1 MSGKHTL
8 NHFAGSGPLFLVQF
22 LFQSS
27 RPLSESATV
36 TKTLSPIILPPP
48 PPQVKMYHLQKFAFS
63 NLAKRAR
70 HFWDNSHT
78 ERSSWDPLTG
88 SLPTFSQS
96 QTCKRLQIGNSKM
109 IKAFW
114 LFQISNCDFVNQGH
128 TDRHEQFGSPGHKLG
143 PSTTEDGPG
152 VSPDRLKLQECGLSN
167 TSILITECDGWK
179 VVRPSFDNYLLY
191 EFAKGI
197 FTLLC
202 YVFNEI
208 IQGTSWESN
217 RR

>member
-1 MSGKHTL
+1 
-8 NHFAGSGPLFLVQF
+8 
-22 LFQSS
+22 
-27 RPLSESATV
+27 
-36 TKTLSPIILPPP
+36 
-48 PPQVKMYHLQKFAFS
+48 
-63 NLAKRAR
+63 
-70 HFWDNSHT
+70 
-78 ERSSWDPLTG
+78 
-88 SLPTFSQS
+88 
-96 QTCKRLQIGNSKM
+96 M

-114 LFQISNCDFVNQGH
+114 LFQISNCDFVYQGH

-202 YVFNEI
+202 YIFNEI

-217 RR
+217 RRKIRLKQSVTSNTWSISPDQTVPTKTVTIHFLNSGRNKITIINFYKPKYMCCNTLLS